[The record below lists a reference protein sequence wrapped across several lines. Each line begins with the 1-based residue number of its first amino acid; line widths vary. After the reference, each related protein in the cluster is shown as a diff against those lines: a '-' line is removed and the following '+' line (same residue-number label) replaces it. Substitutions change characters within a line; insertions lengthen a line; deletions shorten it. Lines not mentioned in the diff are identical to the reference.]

1 MTDLAS
7 LIEDWRAVARYTV
20 YRTEGYASQCS
31 EIRTILHTN
40 QTYEQS
46 MAKVAVAEEALRQE
60 AGYRPNVM
68 SRPHIGIQLER
79 PIETRAAYVA
89 LRQKARLV

>member
-1 MTDLAS
+1 MTDLAQ
-7 LIEDWRAVARYTV
+7 LTEDWRAVARYTV
-20 YRTEGYASQCS
+20 YRTEGYDSQRS

-60 AGYRPNVM
+60 AGYRPDVM

-89 LRQKARLV
+89 LRQKARFV